1 MPRQFIPV
9 GEILKDVLKSRGLG
23 SGDLL
28 FRIQRNWASAVG
40 EKIAQHACPHMLR
53 DGRLTISVDSPAWMS
68 ELSMLSPQIIEKINS
83 GLNDGATG
91 NRGNPPGDAV
101 RELKFRLAG
110 RPAADKADRPASG
123 ENAPP
128 IKKRALTL
136 DEKTAVEAATANIQ
150 DGELRLQAERML
162 SNSCGRER

>member
-40 EKIAQHACPHMLR
+40 EKIAQHACPLMLR
-53 DGRLTISVDSPAWMS
+53 GGRLTVAVDSPAWMS

-83 GLNDGATG
+83 KPNDGMATNG
-91 NRGNPPGDAV
+91 GYPTGGAV
-101 RELKFRLAG
+101 GELKFRLGAG
-110 RPAADKADRPASG
+110 KPAPTGRQGPDKKR
-123 ENAPP
+123 PP
-128 IKKRALTL
+128 IKKRALTPG
-136 DEKTAVEAATANIQ
+136 EKAAVETASANIP
-150 DGELRLQAERML
+150 DKELRLQAERML
-162 SNSCGRER
+162 SNSCRRAK